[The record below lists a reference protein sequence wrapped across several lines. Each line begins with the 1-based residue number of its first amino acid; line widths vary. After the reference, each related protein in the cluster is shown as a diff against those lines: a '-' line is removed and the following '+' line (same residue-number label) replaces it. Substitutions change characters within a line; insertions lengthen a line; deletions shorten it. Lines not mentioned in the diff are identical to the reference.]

1 MASHG
6 GEVIAPKVS
15 ATGSDEWCQDHGKK
29 AAPVDSITKSDRTK
43 TELYVRVY
51 LLHVMVAVL
60 WDIDSN
66 RSGAGV
72 LAI

>member
-15 ATGSDEWCQDHGKK
+15 ATGLGEWCQDHDRT

-43 TELYVRVY
+43 TELNVRVY

-60 WDIDSN
+60 WDIDLN
-66 RSGAGV
+66 RSEAGV